1 MKITDLHTFSS
12 LLKETLRFVKWMEN
26 LGSDVHMM
34 IPREHA
40 NPVLVLVLL
49 QEEGEIDPDL
59 IHIVDLIRVI
69 ADRVHVPHG
78 V

>member
-1 MKITDLHTFSS
+1 
-12 LLKETLRFVKWMEN
+12 
-26 LGSDVHMM
+26 MM